1 MMLMAA
7 AGRDVIDSGHQSQTA
22 ADVSDAHQPPPV
34 VNTALFNTLQL

>member
-22 ADVSDAHQPPPV
+22 ADVSDAHQPPTV